1 MGSEFDLL
9 WLIIEP
15 TNRSLQYPAFPFSYF
30 ILLIKSGGY
39 GGYETLP
46 PPILVSPILR
56 IGIEHFPKCCPVTAS
71 LACGV
76 GDHSLKSPN
85 ASHVHAVL

>member
-1 MGSEFDLL
+1 MLKLQREFRSAHPSAHRLANAVVNLPKKVEGGFVGSEFDLL

-39 GGYETLP
+39 GGYGG
-46 PPILVSPILR
+46 VCDWDRSPW
-56 IGIEHFPKCCPVTAS
+56 G
-71 LACGV
+71 
-76 GDHSLKSPN
+76 LKI
-85 ASHVHAVL
+85 

>member
-1 MGSEFDLL
+1 VGSEFDLL

-39 GGYETLP
+39 GGYGG
-46 PPILVSPILR
+46 VCDWDRSPW
-56 IGIEHFPKCCPVTAS
+56 G
-71 LACGV
+71 
-76 GDHSLKSPN
+76 LKI
-85 ASHVHAVL
+85 